1 MILNVSG
8 RCDIPAFFS
17 KWFINRY
24 KEGFVDVKNPFN
36 PKLVSRI
43 YFKDVELIVFCSKNP
58 QPIIKYLKDIDK
70 KIEFQITI
78 TPYKTDIEPFIP
90 SKKEVIESVKQI
102 SKIIGKEHVS
112 IRYDPIFLSKKY
124 TTQYHI
130 KAFNYLCN
138 ELSPYIKRIIIS
150 FIDIYKNVLKNKKEL
165 DIIPF
170 KEKDYELIGKSFS
183 KAAHDNNIIVHTCS
197 EKKNL
202 VEYGFDKDECISKM
216 YAYSLTGKIYNEWKA
231 RNNKNCHCASMVD
244 IGVYNMCMHLCKY
257 CYANYN
263 ERLIKFNYKNH
274 DDNSTLLVGHIQEDD
289 IIKIRN

>member
-17 KWFINRY
+17 KWFMNRY

-43 YFKDVELIVFCSKNP
+43 YFKDVDLIVFCSKNP
-58 QPIIKYLKDIDK
+58 HPIIKYLKDIDK
-70 KIEFQITI
+70 KMEFQITI
-78 TPYKTDIEPFIP
+78 TPYKNDIEPFVP
-90 SKKEVIESVKQI
+90 SKKKVIEDVKKI

-112 IRYDPIFLSKKY
+112 IRYDPIFLNKKY

-138 ELSPYIKRIIIS
+138 ELSPYIKRMIIS
-150 FIDIYKNVLKNKKEL
+150 FIDIYKNVEKNKKEL

-170 KEKDYELIGKSFS
+170 KEKDYELIGKCFS
-183 KAAHDNNIIVHTCS
+183 TVAHQNKIIVHTCS
-197 EKKNL
+197 EKRNL
-202 VEYGFDKDECISKM
+202 TEYGFDKDECISKM
-216 YAYSLTGKIYNEWKA
+216 YAYSLTGKIYDEWKA
-231 RNNKNCHCASMVD
+231 RNNKNCHCAEMVD
-244 IGVYNMCMHLCKY
+244 IGFYNTCMHLCKY

-263 ERLIKFNYKNH
+263 ERLIKFNYEKH
-274 DDNSTLLVGHIQEDD
+274 DDNSTLLVGHIEDDD
-289 IIKIRN
+289 IIKVRI